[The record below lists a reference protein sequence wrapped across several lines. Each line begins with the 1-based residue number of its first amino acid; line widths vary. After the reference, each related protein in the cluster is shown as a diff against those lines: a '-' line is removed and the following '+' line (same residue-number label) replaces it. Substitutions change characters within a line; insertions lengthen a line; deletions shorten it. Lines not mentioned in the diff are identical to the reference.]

1 MAAYR
6 LGIGALFGDGALF
19 RYFVYASLLSLAV
32 VGLQLYHI
40 ASRLAA
46 AAQPPTLGTTLLSI
60 ATGMLLYVGYAA
72 AICPFAAAVH
82 RKILL
87 GETPRGYYATAA
99 ARAMQLRFLLATIAV
114 YALFFVAP
122 FVNNL
127 ALYMIFGLNPFDPL
141 EVSRGYA
148 AQPIIAVVVL
158 PLSLLS
164 YVLAALIA
172 ARFTF
177 AFPGIAIERPDA
189 SLRRSFAETRGS
201 TWRLFFIFLFTFAL
215 PFAVFFVLYVVASII
230 FVINHPDLISAP
242 DRIATAMVYSAP
254 FLVVYAAMFIIMM
267 VMVAVIAA
275 AAARAYEIRVDR
287 GMTGVAEVFS

>member
-1 MAAYR
+1 
-6 LGIGALFGDGALF
+6 
-19 RYFVYASLLSLAV
+19 V
-32 VGLQLYHI
+32 
-40 ASRLAA
+40 
-46 AAQPPTLGTTLLSI
+46 
-60 ATGMLLYVGYAA
+60 
-72 AICPFAAAVH
+72 AICPFAAAMH

-99 ARAMQLRFLLATIAV
+99 TRAMQLRFLSATIAV

-122 FVNNL
+122 LLRDL
-127 ALYMIFGLNPFDPL
+127 ALYWIFGLNPFDPL

-148 AQPIIAVVVL
+148 ANPAIAAVIL

-164 YVLAALIA
+164 YFIAALIA
-172 ARFTF
+172 TRFTF

-215 PFAVFFVLYVVASII
+215 PFAIFIILYVAASIV
-230 FVINHPDLISAP
+230 FVISHPDLLSAP
-242 DRIATAMVYSAP
+242 ERMGAAVAYSSAP

-267 VMVAVIAA
+267 VMTAVTAA
-275 AAARAYEIRVDR
+275 AAARTYEIRVNR
-287 GMTGVAEVFS
+287 GMTGVAEVFT